1 MQLKSSTMSIAKL
14 KSYLPFLLI
23 ICTNSLFAQ
32 QQWTLQQCIEHA
44 MKNNLQVRIAVLNN
58 ELNEANL
65 KQSKANALPN
75 VNFGANNAYNFGQTI
90 DRFTNQFANTRVQSI
105 NVGLQTQWNLFN
117 GLQNYHTIKQNQINI
132 LTGKYDIDRAK
143 NDVSLNVANAFL
155 QVALARE
162 LINITQNQVN
172 TSNVQLQRIKKLV
185 DAGALPKFNQYESE
199 SQLAAEELN
208 VVNAKNQL
216 NLATLNLALLLNVNP
231 DDFSIAIPNL
241 PDPNQLPLNYTANQV
256 YNAAL
261 SNQPIIKGAENRVL
275 SAERGIKIAKGAMMP
290 NLSFSGSLGTG
301 YSGLARQ
308 IAGYDSTLAT
318 IGFTAKGD
326 EVYSLFVNPI
336 LENSPY
342 GKQFQDNFN
351 RSIGVTISM
360 PLFNN
365 LQTHTAVN
373 RAKINLESARLQLL
387 QSKLDLQRAV
397 LQAYTDANGSLNK
410 YNATEKTV
418 IALRESFK
426 YAEQRYNVGAANA
439 VDYNTQKNNVTNAE
453 TQLLQAKYEYI
464 FKVKVL
470 DFYLGKA
477 IAL

>member
-1 MQLKSSTMSIAKL
+1 MSITKL
-14 KSYLPFLLI
+14 KRYLLLLLI
-23 ICTNSLFAQ
+23 IGSNSSFAQ
-32 QQWTLQQCIEHA
+32 QQWSLQQCIEHA
-44 MKNNLQVRIAVLNN
+44 MKNNLQIRIAVLNN

-75 VNFGANNAYNFGQTI
+75 LNFGANNTYNFGQTI

-105 NVGLQTQWNLFN
+105 NFGLQTQWNIFN
-117 GLQNYHTIKQNQINI
+117 GLQNYHTIKQNQLNI

-199 SQLAAEELN
+199 SQLASEELN
-208 VVNAKNQL
+208 VVNARNQF

-231 DDFSIAIPNL
+231 DEFSIAIPEL
-241 PDPNQLPLNYTANQV
+241 PNPADLPLNFTSNQV

-261 SNQPIIKGAENRVL
+261 SNQPVVKGAENRVL

-308 IAGYDSTLAT
+308 IAGYDSTVAT
-318 IGFTAKGD
+318 IGFTAIGD
-326 EVYSLFVNPI
+326 QVYSLFVNPV
-336 LENSPY
+336 LEKTPY
-342 GKQFQDNFN
+342 GTQFNDNFN
-351 RSIGVTISM
+351 RSLGLTISV
-360 PLFNN
+360 PIFNN
-365 LQTHTAVN
+365 LQTHTAVT

-387 QSKLDLQRAV
+387 QTKLDLQRAV
-397 LQAYTDANGSLNK
+397 LQAYTDANGALNK
-410 YNATEKTV
+410 FNATEKSV

-453 TQLLQAKYEYI
+453 AQLLQAKYEYI
-464 FKVKVL
+464 FKAKVL

-477 IAL
+477 ITL

>member
-1 MQLKSSTMSIAKL
+1 MSITKL
-14 KSYLPFLLI
+14 KRYLLLLLI
-23 ICTNSLFAQ
+23 IGSNSSFAQ
-32 QQWTLQQCIEHA
+32 QQWSLQQCIEHA
-44 MKNNLQVRIAVLNN
+44 MKNNLQIRIAVLNN

-75 VNFGANNAYNFGQTI
+75 LNFGANNTYNFGQTI

-105 NVGLQTQWNLFN
+105 NFGLQTQWNIFN
-117 GLQNYHTIKQNQINI
+117 GLQNYHTIKQNQLNI

-199 SQLAAEELN
+199 SQLASEELN
-208 VVNAKNQL
+208 VVNARNQF

-231 DDFSIAIPNL
+231 DEFSIAIPEL
-241 PDPNQLPLNYTANQV
+241 PNPADLPLNFTSNQV

-261 SNQPIIKGAENRVL
+261 SNQPVVKGAENRVL

-308 IAGYDSTLAT
+308 IAGYDSTVAT
-318 IGFTAKGD
+318 IGFTAMGD
-326 EVYSLFVNPI
+326 QVYSLFVNPV
-336 LENSPY
+336 LEKTPY
-342 GKQFQDNFN
+342 GTQFNDNFN
-351 RSIGVTISM
+351 RSLGLTISV
-360 PLFNN
+360 PIFNN
-365 LQTHTAVN
+365 LQTHTAVT

-387 QSKLDLQRAV
+387 QTKLDLQRAV
-397 LQAYTDANGSLNK
+397 LQAYTDANGALNK
-410 YNATEKTV
+410 FNATEKSV

-453 TQLLQAKYEYI
+453 AQLLQAKYEYI
-464 FKVKVL
+464 FKAKVL

-477 IAL
+477 ITL